1 MVPIK
6 PTHKLLGQNVF
17 LLLKIVCTEALTIYE
32 TFKCDKNALSKFYI
46 KVQSKYKLWTKII
59 FPLPRMEWGYRRQ
72 LNMEQTRLNAEGLA
86 VIDKQAVIAKFY

>member
-59 FPLPRMEWGYRRQ
+59 FPLPSAHGMGIQETAQYG
-72 LNMEQTRLNAEGLA
+72 T
-86 VIDKQAVIAKFY
+86 D